1 MSVSARTRQPL
12 AVPATAAAPITAT
25 PDPATAAALVTA
37 TPDPA
42 LLRLAGVC
50 DTGTFKPLRSNVGD
64 GVLAGSGRVGGRPV
78 YVWAQQLS
86 HMGGSLGIQ
95 GGRTIARVI
104 RMAAGSRAPVIGFPA
119 SGGARLQEG
128 IAALNAYG
136 SIFRAQVLADVPQIS
151 VISGPCAG
159 GAAYSPA
166 LGDFTIMA
174 GAESQMFLTGPK
186 VVERVMRESV
196 THDEL
201 GGPRVHRANGV
212 AHLVAGDEAEAAGLA
227 RALIGFLPQVA
238 KGPLP
243 IEAPVAPLAGDPSGP
258 VPAEPRKVYD
268 VRDVAERIVDLDS
281 LLEVAPRWARNMVCG
296 FARLE
301 GHPIGVIAN
310 QPRHLGGTIDADASE
325 KGAWFVDLCNRF
337 GLPLAVLVDTTGF
350 LPGTRQEQAGVIRH
364 GASLVRAFAG
374 ATVPRATVILRQ
386 AFGGAHIAMNS
397 RDLGATVS
405 LAWEGARIGVM
416 GARQAV
422 EIIDSRAIA
431 AGADAGALADAY
443 EELHLSAAQAAAAGE
458 IDELIA
464 PADTRERLVA
474 ALGAWS

>member
-1 MSVSARTRQPL
+1 MSTAERKTGLTPAAPEQ
-12 AVPATAAAPITAT
+12 AVPAA
-25 PDPATAAALVTA
+25 VTA

-42 LLRLAGVC
+42 LLRLARVC
-50 DTGTFKPLRSNVGD
+50 DPGTFKPLRSNVGD
-64 GVLAGSGRVGGRPV
+64 GVLAGSGRVMGRPV
-78 YVWAQQLS
+78 YVWAQQIS
-86 HMGGSLGIQ
+86 HMGGSLGTE

-136 SIFRAQVLADVPQIS
+136 SIFRAQVLAEVPQIS

-174 GAESQMFLTGPK
+174 GDNSQMFLTGPK

-196 THDEL
+196 TLDEL
-201 GGPRVHRANGV
+201 GGSRVHRANGV
-212 AHLVAGDEAEAAGLA
+212 AHLVAEDEAEGARMA
-227 RALIGFLPQVA
+227 RALIGYLPQIA

-243 IEAPVAPLAGDPSGP
+243 IEAPIAPNGGDPSGP
-258 VPAEPRKVYD
+258 VPSESRKVYD
-268 VRDVAERIVDLDS
+268 VCEVIERIVDLDS
-281 LLEVAPRWARNMVCG
+281 FMEVAPRWARNMVCG
-296 FARLE
+296 FGRLE
-301 GHPIGVIAN
+301 GHPVGVIAN
-310 QPRHLGGTIDADASE
+310 QPAYLGGTIDSSASE

-350 LPGTRQEQAGVIRH
+350 LPGTRQEHAGVIRH

-374 ATVPRATVILRQ
+374 ATVPRATVVLRQ

-405 LAWEGARIGVM
+405 LAWDGARIGVM

-422 EIIDSRAIA
+422 EIIDHRAISD
-431 AGADAGALADAY
+431 GADPELLAEAY
-443 EELHLSAAQAAAAGE
+443 EERHLSAAQAAAAGE
-458 IDELIA
+458 IDEMIA
-464 PADTRERLVA
+464 PSETRERLVA
-474 ALGAWS
+474 ALGAWA